1 MKCQNKFW
9 IENLQDLF
17 CSTDIVPLEGMHII
31 DQMNALSRL
40 VIIVSIMLFL
50 VGFKHS
56 ILFLLLSLLFIII
69 LYYIQKYNM
78 EHYREGYKQTSSE
91 RQPPTN
97 TKSNKNGRSPVIPT
111 IPIVN
116 TDQSGMFCDDQLPGE
131 PSDRKIAS
139 FNQRL
144 VGPPNPKT
152 RIAPI
157 IIAPSHDLEYWRANN
172 LINHSHINLLSE
184 QDVYQSGY
192 EVSTS
197 CKNKKGAPT
206 CLESFRLNKSPEYG
220 TSSWHPQQEH
230 YVEPSSGGYTQ
241 RDSYKYAKRFGKMSD
256 DVNTSCGYN
265 PEQILTSNLPSNYQA
280 DNRQKD
286 PRMST
291 YNKNLFTQTIE
302 PGVYSIN
309 QVNEP
314 INSNMGISFTQQ
326 FEPSGRTVGKH
337 GVMNTEYDPNVI
349 EPIKQSPNFSLINAV
364 NESNIYD
371 PRFTGYGTSYRSYVD
386 KELGQ
391 PRFMYDDINA
401 VRMPNYITRNYLD
414 FEPFGDTYGPIK
426 EGEQDGNKYNA
437 NIRELAQSAWM
448 DNTCK
453 FREDLSNSLLRKR
466 NGEMWQQRMFPINK
480 SGQRMLGGL
489 R

>member
-1 MKCQNKFW
+1 MKCKNKFW
-9 IENLQDLF
+9 IENLQDIF
-17 CSTDIVPLEGMHII
+17 CSTDIVPLEGMNIT

-40 VIIVSIMLFL
+40 VIIVSIILFL

-78 EHYREGYKQTSSE
+78 EHYREGFKQTYSE
-91 RQPPTN
+91 RQSPSTAKS
-97 TKSNKNGRSPVIPT
+97 TKTAREKIIPT
-111 IPIVN
+111 IPIVK
-116 TDQSGMFCDDQLPGE
+116 TDQSGMFCNDEIPGE
-131 PSDRKIAS
+131 PSEYKFTS
-139 FNQRL
+139 FNQTL

-152 RIAPI
+152 RIAPVVI
-157 IIAPSHDLEYWRANN
+157 PPSHDLEYWRANN
-172 LINHSHINLLSE
+172 LINHSHINLLSQ

-197 CKNKKGAPT
+197 CKNKMGAPT
-206 CLESFRLNKSPEYG
+206 CSESQFQKKQPEYG
-220 TSSWHPQQEH
+220 TNAWNPQQEH

-241 RDSYKYAKRFGKMSD
+241 RDMYKYAKRFEKSSD

-265 PEQILTSNLPSNYQA
+265 PKQIFTSNLPSNYNA

-286 PRMST
+286 ANMST
-291 YNKNLFTQTIE
+291 YNKNLFTQIIE
-302 PGVYSIN
+302 PGIYTVN

-314 INSNMGISFTQQ
+314 INSNIGISFTQQ
-326 FEPSGRTVGKH
+326 FEPSKKTIGKH
-337 GVMNTEYDPNVI
+337 GIMNTEYDPNVI
-349 EPIKQSPNFSLINAV
+349 EPVKQTPNFNLINAV

-371 PRFTGYGTSYRSYVD
+371 PRFSGYGTSYRSYVD

-414 FEPFGDTYGPIK
+414 FEPFGDTYGTVK

-437 NIRELAQSAWM
+437 NIRELAQNAWIE
-448 DNTCK
+448 NTSQ
-453 FREDLSNSLLRKR
+453 FREEMGNSLLRKR
-466 NGEMWQQRMFPINK
+466 NAEMWQQRMFPISK
-480 SGQRMLGGL
+480 TSQRMLGGL